1 MKMPKKIAI
10 VIPCYNEVLNIQ
22 KIIQEIDVVFQN
34 LEYNYEIILVDDGS
48 SDNTVEVFKLES
60 DINSK
65 VKFIEFS
72 KNFGKDQA
80 LKAGIDAADGDA
92 LVTIDADL
100 QHPPSLIKEMIEKW
114 ESGYEI
120 IYTYRKENNPDA
132 SIKNK
137 IGSKAFYKIINYL
150 SDINLENGIADYRL
164 IDKKVIR
171 ALVSIDEY
179 ELFLRGMVKWIGF
192 KQIGIPYIPKQR
204 HAGESTYSMKALL
217 KLALHGIVSFS
228 TKPLYLSI
236 FIGLSTAGLG
246 VIFYSIY
253 VVYSLFY
260 HLAISGWAS
269 VIFTIVLF
277 GSLNLIVL
285 GIVGVYVG
293 KIFIQSKN
301 RPNYIIRD
309 TNIDYKR

>member
-132 SIKNK
+132 SLKNK

-228 TKPLYLSI
+228 TKPLYLCQCTS
-236 FIGLSTAGLG
+236 
-246 VIFYSIY
+246 
-253 VVYSLFY
+253 
-260 HLAISGWAS
+260 
-269 VIFTIVLF
+269 
-277 GSLNLIVL
+277 N
-285 GIVGVYVG
+285 
-293 KIFIQSKN
+293 QSFF
-301 RPNYIIRD
+301 P
-309 TNIDYKR
+309 